1 MGDPSAHAAPE
12 PRDPFTLLRLRANRS
27 DRGRKV
33 LFGVQQGLVFGFAM
47 GLADVL
53 WLGSGPWASL
63 LFGALVGTFF
73 GSFMALFATPPRP
86 QVSQDPAVQAAI
98 VPETLRAATD
108 RLILGRPGADPAA
121 NRVAALQAEQML
133 NAPSVK
139 TPVAVAALVAA
150 VCALGA
156 LALPSGGTLDF
167 PRSLLGTIALVCVLI
182 PCLMLPA
189 RLLHR
194 RRSREFLA
202 LYNPSDRD
210 RSDSGRD

>member
-1 MGDPSAHAAPE
+1 MSDPSAHTAPE
-12 PRDPFTLLRLRANRS
+12 PRDPFTRLRLRANRS
-27 DRGRKV
+27 DRGRKI
-33 LFGVQQGLVFGFAM
+33 LFGVQQGLIFGFTM
-47 GLADVL
+47 GLTDVL

-73 GSFMALFATPPRP
+73 GSFMALFVTPPRP
-86 QVSQDPAVQAAI
+86 RVSRDPAVEAA
-98 VPETLRAATD
+98 VAPETLRAATD
-108 RLILGRPGADPAA
+108 RLILGRPGADPET
-121 NRVAALQAEQML
+121 NRVAALQAEQVL

-139 TPVAVAALVAA
+139 IPVAVAVLVAA

-167 PRSLLGTIALVCVLI
+167 PRSLLGTIALACVLT
-182 PCLMLPA
+182 PCLMFPA

-202 LYNPSDRD
+202 LHTPSDRD